1 MPIQFGLHEGFIPH
15 LDLQSEKLLFYN
27 SNQDK
32 KDGKIA
38 ARIEIIAQRESFIDE
53 IIKCKERKDIEELM
67 TKIDMNLLLSYN
79 VNKRMN
85 LITGTKNH
93 PEKGLIYSVL

>member
-1 MPIQFGLHEGFIPH
+1 MTH
-15 LDLQSEKLLFYN
+15 LDLQSEKLLFFN

-38 ARIEIIAQRESFIDE
+38 TRIEIIAQRDSFIDD
-53 IIKCKERKDIEELM
+53 IINSKERKEIEDRLNNIE
-67 TKIDMNLLLSYN
+67 INLLLSYN

-93 PEKGLIYSVL
+93 PDKGLIYSVL